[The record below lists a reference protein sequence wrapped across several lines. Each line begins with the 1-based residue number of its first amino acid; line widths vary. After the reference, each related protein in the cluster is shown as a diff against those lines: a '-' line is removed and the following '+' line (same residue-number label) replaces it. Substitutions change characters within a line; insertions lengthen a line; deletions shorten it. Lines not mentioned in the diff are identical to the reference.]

1 MEISKFINI
10 KLVLCIIVLFIVLY
24 VYYNTRIPGCM
35 DKNAVNYNP
44 DANLE
49 KLDSCIY
56 PVVGCTNPNAVNYNK
71 WANVSCTED
80 CEGISGK
87 SLEESLTSVNSLTS
101 RNNGINSSKCEFT
114 KSCSSTPE
122 NICKFNVTGCSRE
135 WSSNYNY
142 NASVDDNSC
151 NTIDNYMR
159 RITVFSGGAARGC
172 SNKVYVKIDDDYI
185 ISDGGNDGINMVV
198 LSRDVDKVTNKIIVR
213 YIKSFNTGVNPKSS
227 DDFVSFCQ
235 NYLHPSDIVILAVKS
250 DMIGKQDDTLKQV
263 ISSSAQAIIKML
275 GGKKHEMIPLGSYI
289 LIGTLMLDV
298 YYESANQVR
307 DSYYPMF
314 NLTNYGCITI
324 RDPSFVK
331 IKLDSSKYLM
341 LTSNNINSDEFVW
354 RCALEAH
361 SIGASIFLIKGNDC
375 YIVIDSTDTLLK
387 APYIDKFKL
396 GANASKYLR
405 YNWGAGDS
413 TSTLVPTNINNEI
426 CSINS
431 LMLTIGNPL
440 SENYYKIVDAYHSGF
455 FLEGIGSAYT
465 YIYSGENFT
474 GLETSLETGIQTSTK
489 ILSQSQNALA
499 NGGIDIIQV
508 NSIKVPIHHFAIA
521 FKTIY
526 DDYTKNDYEGSREY
540 YVFNGPAT
548 NKIKMGIPYEK
559 YSLIAKNQKYPTTI
573 SQYYII
579 NGFNGILLFENTGQS
594 GLVIRLA
601 YGKYIL
607 PSMYIKPYYWKIKN
621 MVNAIIYDLNLINLY
636 VDTNGNDVTSKTLLD
651 TFKQLLPLTIDQL
664 KNILLTFFKS
674 LNRTDFENLTN
685 KYLSYV
691 DGFNVKSLRSYYKPN
706 ASVRFFSDT
715 EFKNL
720 IYTFYAGY
728 FSPGVPFQDVSDVS
742 NNINKLIKAVI
753 VDKIGIIQIYTDL
766 NSYSFYPNLSYNGL
780 NIDKKNYMSLQSF
793 KENDRNN
800 INYAVFNWSQNIG
813 ITIDDNVTII
823 RLKSINDN
831 DNIDAY
837 YFVNTYKNLY
847 DQIYNSIFNLL
858 NFTSDDISSFPITQ
872 YYINELTMDLPNP
885 TIDTTVDGYVI
896 PSLSGK
902 TIKLGRYLGPNNF
915 MYEETV
921 LVNNKRNSYFY
932 NGINTIAYLN
942 HNTNTKIF
950 IAQLPINGEKII
962 NDFKKTSLQGYD
974 ITFNSGLIELTD
986 NLKNKTYYLIQNNK
1000 YWTGTTYDLLQN
1012 IYIENYKNI
1021 IIYNLDPIDNTS
1033 DYIKINSSINELVYN
1048 RLSNLFGGLLIY
1060 DENKKLTKFIPVFRS
1075 QLFVNNRW
1083 VGIGLLQSI
1092 LDYKDIYCIYY
1103 NFLNSGLSL
1112 SKIGCYICPINNQN
1126 ITNINKLSGLTN
1138 QLNNLQV
1145 PCYLQMF
1152 NQPWN
1157 SDESP
1162 IDQFDN
1168 FIGYTFRNLNNNV
1181 IFTAGTRIIS
1191 VSAGNWKINFSHDLG
1206 TADPIISTLYIPGPC
1221 VIDDLIN
1228 KYDRSIYNGEVIIN
1242 YKNDI
1247 VVDIISPADFLS
1259 SDLYGFITKVEKK
1272 WPLDTNQLEPTYVEY
1287 IYSTNRWLIKM
1298 PYNLPVL
1305 NISWSRYYGL

>member
-1 MEISKFINI
+1 MLMEIPKFINI
-10 KLVLCIIVLFIVLY
+10 KLVFCIIVLIIVLY
-24 VYYNTRIPGCM
+24 IYYNTRIPGCM

-44 DANLE
+44 EANLE

-71 WANVSCTED
+71 WANLSCTED
-80 CEGISGK
+80 CEGISG
-87 SLEESLTSVNSLTS
+87 
-101 RNNGINSSKCEFT
+101 NNGINEPNVKNSSKCEFT

-135 WSSNYNY
+135 WSTNYNF

-185 ISDGGNDGINMVV
+185 IPDGGKDGINMVV
-198 LSRDVDKVTNKIIVR
+198 LSRDLEKVTNKIIVR
-213 YIKSFNTGVNPKSS
+213 YIKSFNTGVNPQSS

-235 NYLHPSDIVILAVKS
+235 NYLYPSDIVILAVKS
-250 DMIGKQDDTLKQV
+250 DMIGKKENTFKQV

-289 LIGTLMLDV
+289 LIGTLMLDI

-324 RDPSFVK
+324 KDPSFIK

-341 LTSNNINSDEFVW
+341 LTSSNINSDEFVW

-361 SIGASIFLIKGNDC
+361 SIGASVFFIKGNDC
-375 YIVIDSTDTLLK
+375 YIVIDEKDKLLN

-396 GANASKYLR
+396 GTNARKYLG
-405 YNWGAGDS
+405 YNWAAGDS
-413 TSTLVPTNINNEI
+413 TSTLVASGINNEI
-426 CSINS
+426 CNINS

-508 NSIKVPIHHFAIA
+508 NSMKVPIHHFAIA

-559 YSLIAKNQKYPTTI
+559 YDLIAKNQKYPITI

-579 NGFNGILLFENTGQS
+579 NGFNGILLFENTKQT

-601 YGKYIL
+601 YGRYIL

-621 MVNAIIYDLNLINLY
+621 MVSSIIYDLQLIKLY
-636 VDTNGNDVTSKTLLD
+636 TDANGNDITNKTLLD
-651 TFKQLLPLTIDQL
+651 IFKQLLPLTSEQL
-664 KNILLTFFKS
+664 RNILLTFFKS
-674 LNRTDFENLTN
+674 LNRTDFEYLTN
-685 KYLSYV
+685 KYLSYI
-691 DGFNVKSLRSYYKPN
+691 DGFNVKSIRSYYKPN
-706 ASVRFFSDT
+706 TSVRFFSDT
-715 EFKNL
+715 QFKNL
-720 IYTFYAGY
+720 IYTFYASY
-728 FSPGVPFQDVSDVS
+728 FSPGVPFQDVADLS
-742 NNINKLIKAVI
+742 NEINKLIKAVI

-766 NSYSFYPNLSYNGL
+766 NPYSFYPNLSYNSL
-780 NIDKKNYMSLQSF
+780 NLNSNSKNYMNLQSF
-793 KENDRNN
+793 KENENNNN
-800 INYAVFNWSQNIG
+800 INYPVFNWIQNAG
-813 ITIDDNVTII
+813 INIDDNITII

-831 DNIDAY
+831 DNIDTY

-847 DQIYNSIFNLL
+847 DQIYNSILNLL

-872 YYINELTMDLPNP
+872 YYINELTLDLPNP

-902 TIKLGRYLGPNNF
+902 TIKLGRYLGSNDF
-915 MYEETV
+915 TFEETV

-932 NGINTIAYLN
+932 NGTNILAYLN
-942 HNTNTKIF
+942 HNNNTKIF
-950 IAQLPINGEKII
+950 IAQLPINGEKTI
-962 NDFKKTSLQGYD
+962 NDFKKTSLSGYD
-974 ITFNSGLIELTD
+974 ITFNYGLIELTD
-986 NLKNKTYYLIQNNK
+986 NLKNKTYYLIKDNK
-1000 YWTGTTYDLLQN
+1000 FWTGTTYDLFQN
-1012 IYIENYKNI
+1012 MYIENYKNI
-1021 IIYNLDPIDNTS
+1021 IVYNLDQIDNIS
-1033 DYIKINSSINELVYN
+1033 DYIKINLNINELIYN
-1048 RLSNLFGGLLIY
+1048 RLNNVFGGLFIY
-1060 DENKKLTKFIPVFRS
+1060 DENKNLTKFIPVFRS

-1083 VGIGLLQSI
+1083 VGIGSLQSI
-1092 LDYKDIYCIYY
+1092 LDYKDIYCRYY
-1103 NFLNSGLSL
+1103 NFINLNLS
-1112 SKIGCYICPINNQN
+1112 SMTKVGCYICAINNQN
-1126 ITNINKLSGLTN
+1126 ITNINKLTGLTS

-1168 FIGYTFRNLNNNV
+1168 FVGYTFRNLNNRI
-1181 IFTAGTRIIS
+1181 IFTAGIRIIS
-1191 VSAGNWKINFSHDLG
+1191 VSAGNWKINFNHDLG
-1206 TADPIISTLYIPGPC
+1206 TSDPIISTLYIPGPC
-1221 VIDDLIN
+1221 VIDELIN

-1242 YKNDI
+1242 YKNDTI
-1247 VVDIISPADFLS
+1247 VDIISPADFLS
-1259 SDLYGFITKVEKK
+1259 SDLYGFIINVEKK

-1298 PYNLPVL
+1298 PFNLPVL